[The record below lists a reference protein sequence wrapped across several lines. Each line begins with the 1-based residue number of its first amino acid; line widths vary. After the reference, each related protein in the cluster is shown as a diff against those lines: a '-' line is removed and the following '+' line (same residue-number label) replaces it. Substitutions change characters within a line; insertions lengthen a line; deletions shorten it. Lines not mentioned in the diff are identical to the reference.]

1 MTRSLEKK
9 NERILNGEISTRSG
23 WELTRFG
30 EISPNLVYIL
40 LDLKY
45 FDQKL
50 TEKCLNHLILV
61 SFIVGSF
68 EECFKGENPL
78 TNLSESVFGICNLP
92 PTVGALGLVVGRSVL
107 VRFSQLGWVQV
118 WVDTPN
124 WSYKIFYCKCLHT
137 RGLI

>member
-9 NERILNGEISTRSG
+9 NERILNDEISTKSG

-30 EISPNLVYIL
+30 EVSPNLVYIL

-61 SFIVGSF
+61 SFIVGSV
-68 EECFKGENPL
+68 EEGFRGENLL
-78 TNLSESVFGICNLP
+78 TNLSESVFGICNPP
-92 PTVGALGLVVGRSVL
+92 PTVGALGSVVGGSVP
-107 VRFSQLGWVQV
+107 VRFSRLGWVRV

-124 WSYKIFYCKCLHT
+124 WSYKIFYWKCLHT